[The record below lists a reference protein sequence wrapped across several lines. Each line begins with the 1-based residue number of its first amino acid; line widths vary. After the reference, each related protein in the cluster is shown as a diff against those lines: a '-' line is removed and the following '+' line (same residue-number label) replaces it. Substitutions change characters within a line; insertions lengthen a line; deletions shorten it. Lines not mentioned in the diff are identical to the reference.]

1 MNMDLH
7 IEDKNIIFNKNE
19 KLDINLTEEL
29 EKELNKKIETCDK
42 REKREEDTILN
53 LKEALRLDYDLNYL
67 VSDLKLIA
75 SYYKLSIRNKRK
87 SEIIDVICDYEIN
100 EENEFF
106 VEKRKLQW
114 FYLQELQNDPF
125 FKKYILIA

>member
-1 MNMDLH
+1 MDLH
-7 IEDKNIIFNKNE
+7 IEDKNIIYNKNE
-19 KLDINLTEEL
+19 KLEMNLTEDL

-42 REKREEDTILN
+42 REKKEEDNILN

-67 VSDLKLIA
+67 VGDLKRIA
-75 SYYKLSIRNKRK
+75 SYYELSTRNLRK
-87 SEIIDVICDYEIN
+87 SEIIDVICEYEIN

-106 VEKRKLQW
+106 VEKRKLHW

-125 FKKYILIA
+125 LKKYILIA

>member
-1 MNMDLH
+1 MDLH
-7 IEDKNIIFNKNE
+7 IEDKNIIYNKNE
-19 KLDINLTEEL
+19 KLEMNLTEDL
-29 EKELNKKIETCDK
+29 EKELSKKIEKCDK
-42 REKREEDTILN
+42 REKKEDNILN
-53 LKEALRLDYDLNYL
+53 LKEALRLDYDLNYVL
-67 VSDLKLIA
+67 NDLKRIA
-75 SYYKLSIRNKRK
+75 SYYDLSTRKLRK
-87 SEIIDVICDYEIN
+87 SEIIDVICNYELN

>member
-7 IEDKNIIFNKNE
+7 IEDKNIIYNKNE
-19 KLDINLTEEL
+19 KLEMNLTEDL
-29 EKELNKKIETCDK
+29 EKELSKKIEKCDK
-42 REKREEDTILN
+42 REKKEDNILN
-53 LKEALRLDYDLNYL
+53 LKEALRLDYDLNYVL
-67 VSDLKLIA
+67 NDLKRIA
-75 SYYKLSIRNKRK
+75 SYYDLSTRKLRK
-87 SEIIDVICDYEIN
+87 SEIIDVICNYELN